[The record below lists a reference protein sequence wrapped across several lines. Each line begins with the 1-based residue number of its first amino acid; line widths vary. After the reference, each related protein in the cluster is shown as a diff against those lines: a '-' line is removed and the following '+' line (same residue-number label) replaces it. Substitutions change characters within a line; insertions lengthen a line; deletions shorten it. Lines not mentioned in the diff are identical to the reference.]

1 MHAAIQAKPGTTC
14 RARWSLRVLETM
26 RSENGKQVAVAGV
39 WHGTLT
45 TGEVRFR
52 IVEKDAGT
60 R

>member
-1 MHAAIQAKPGTTC
+1 
-14 RARWSLRVLETM
+14 VLETM
-26 RSENGKQVAVAGV
+26 RSENGKRVPVTSV

-52 IVEKDAGT
+52 IVEKEAAS